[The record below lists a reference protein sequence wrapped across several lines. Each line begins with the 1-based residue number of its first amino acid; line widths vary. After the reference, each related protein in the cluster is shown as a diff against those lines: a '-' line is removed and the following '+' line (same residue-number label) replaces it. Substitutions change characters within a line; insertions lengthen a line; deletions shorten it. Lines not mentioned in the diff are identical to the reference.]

1 MKELAAEREHFL
13 LLLTGKVK
21 TRTLQ
26 NPKHAAP
33 TSRPAAKGLPAA
45 CRKTTISN
53 KKRAN
58 RKLTHYRL
66 AGAQ

>member
-13 LLLTGKVK
+13 LLLTGRVK

-33 TSRPAAKGLPAA
+33 ASRPAAEGLPPA
-45 CRKTTISN
+45 T
-53 KKRAN
+53 
-58 RKLTHYRL
+58 
-66 AGAQ
+66 AGAPPA